1 MTKEPRKYHKWYW
14 EKWTATCRRMNLEH
28 SLSPYTKINSKR
40 IKGLDVRLDIIK
52 LLEENTGRTLFDIN
66 HSSIFLHLPPKRS
79 HAFWEDALEGEM
91 ATHSSILA
99 WKILWT
105 EEPGR
110 PQSIM
115 LQRIG
120 HYRAIK
126 HTQTQFTDWSGGC
139 PLYCRMFSIIGDR
152 WPTRCQYFFAPQV
165 MIIQMLPDIARGG
178 MSKSALVE
186 NHWVYISAEVQP
198 KQSPG
203 IASGWTTS
211 ANEER

>member
-110 PQSIM
+110 
-115 LQRIG
+115 LQCMGSHRVSN
-120 HYRAIK
+120 
-126 HTQTQFTDWSGGC
+126 DWVTEHACTPESNENK
-139 PLYCRMFSIIGDR
+139 
-152 WPTRCQYFFAPQV
+152 TK
-165 MIIQMLPDIARGG
+165 
-178 MSKSALVE
+178 SK
-186 NHWVYISAEVQP
+186 
-198 KQSPG
+198 K
-203 IASGWTTS
+203 
-211 ANEER
+211 NET